1 MFFGRKKKILT
12 QLESSFGR
20 LKTEG
25 FNFKQIARYNER
37 KTVDSNVQKLND
49 QTCHDLDFDLFFCFA
64 DRTSSKV
71 GQQYLYDRLKT
82 IDYRPEKFEQ
92 QEEIIEYLNKHP
104 EERLQIQYELNKL
117 NHQQAYYIPDL
128 FQKKLESKPKWSFV
142 FPLLSILAVAS
153 LIGSF
158 FNPSYVLILL
168 GVIPVNVLI
177 HYGLK
182 RKTNIFLNSI
192 PALLTL
198 GTVAKKLCKNAALK
212 NSSSNLESSINTISS
227 IRRKMS
233 FFKLDQKVDSDM
245 EAAYWFLIE
254 LIKIT
259 FLIEPLLLFNSVDQ
273 LQNKSKDIE
282 TVYEFVGNIDAFI
295 SIASLRE
302 GLDSYCLPSI
312 QETATNVRFKELR
325 HPLVND
331 CVPNSIEASKS
342 VLLTGSNMSGKTTF
356 IRAIGLN
363 FIAGMALNTCFA
375 DSAELPVAQLFTVI
389 RIEDDLMSS
398 SSYFNKEVNE
408 IKYIID
414 QTKNTP
420 SIILLDELFK
430 GTNTLE
436 RIAAA
441 KAVLSY
447 VNHSKA
453 QVFVSTHDLELTKL
467 LGEDY
472 ALFHFSESIIDETIH
487 FDYQLKKGVASAGNA
502 IKILEINDYPTEI
515 VTDAN
520 DQLTSQTRHS

>member
-1 MFFGRKKKILT
+1 MFFSRKKKILT
-12 QLESSFGR
+12 QLQSSFGR

-25 FNFKQIARYNER
+25 FNFKQIARYSDR
-37 KTVDSNVQKLND
+37 KTSDAQKLND

-71 GQQYLYDRLKT
+71 GQQYLYNRLKT
-82 IDYRPEKFEQ
+82 IDYHPEKFEH
-92 QEEIIEYLNKHP
+92 QERVVEYLNNHP
-104 EERLQIQYELNKL
+104 EKRLQLQYELNKL
-117 NHQQAYYIPDL
+117 NNQQAYYIPDL
-128 FQKKLESKPKWSFV
+128 FQKEIESKPKWAFI
-142 FPLLSILAVAS
+142 FPLLSVLAIAS
-153 LIGSF
+153 LVASF

-168 GVIPVNVLI
+168 GVIPINVLI

-182 RKTNIFLNSI
+182 RKTNVFLNSI

-198 GTVAKKLCKNAALK
+198 GTVAKKLFKNEVLK
-212 NSSSNLESSINTISS
+212 GSSLDIESSINTISS

-245 EAAYWFLIE
+245 EAAYWFMIE

-259 FLIEPLLLFNSVDQ
+259 FLIEPLLLYNSVDQ
-273 LQNKSKDIE
+273 LRDKSADIE
-282 TVYEFVGNIDAFI
+282 TVYEFVGEIDSFL

-302 GLDSYCLPSI
+302 GLDSYCIPDI
-312 QETATNVRFKELR
+312 QETASNVHFEGLL

-331 CVPNSIEASKS
+331 CVANSINTSKS
-342 VLLTGSNMSGKTTF
+342 ILLTGSNMSGKTTF

-363 FIAGMALNTCFA
+363 YIAGMTMNTCFA
-375 DSAELPVAQLFTVI
+375 TSAVLPVAQLFTVI

-398 SSYFNKEVNE
+398 SSYFNKEVSE
-408 IKYIID
+408 IKQIID
-414 QTKNTP
+414 RTENSP

-447 VNHSKA
+447 VNHAKA

-467 LGEDY
+467 LNEDY
-472 ALFHFSESIIDETIH
+472 ALYHFSESIIDETIH

-502 IKILEINDYPTEI
+502 IKILEINDYPSKI
-515 VTDAN
+515 VSDAN
-520 DQLTSQTRHS
+520 DQLTSQTKHQ